1 MTFML
6 YIVGFIIFVGG
17 LAYAAHLAGLSQTWI
32 MVGVIILIGLG
43 IFTGAV
49 RTRQKDS
56 AD

>member
-1 MTFML
+1 MTFLL
-6 YIVGFIIFVGG
+6 YIVGFVIFVAG

>member
-1 MTFML
+1 MTFLL
-6 YIVGFIIFVGG
+6 YIVGYLIFVCG

-32 MVGVIILIGLG
+32 MVGVIILVGLG

-56 AD
+56 AE

>member
-6 YIVGFIIFVGG
+6 YIVGFLIFVGG